1 VICCDKTIFRAVP
14 SSAYSFCIETLDM
27 NDWEHLSGSVG
38 TLAPTELGRLI
49 ATILIIMAGAVIGR
63 LLQKHARRRSLSAQN
78 VARGRENVVLIKNIV
93 GGICLL
99 LIATI
104 WAATIAGVAL
114 SLAAVAGALLLVSKE
129 FLANILGSAML
140 AISRPYR
147 VGDFI
152 DIDQTR
158 GRVLD
163 TDLMVTKIAE
173 TLQGHQL
180 TGRIAVLP
188 NSLLLTRPVKN
199 LTATG
204 KYVVNLLNI
213 VVERTEN
220 LLFLET
226 ALLSAAREVCNPWLV
241 EANQHLQHMESIEL
255 IDLPSAEPRVLVQ
268 LDCAEETTLS
278 LRYACRPNDQVK
290 VEQEILRKYLR
301 YCQSDLPHMA
311 AA

>member
-1 VICCDKTIFRAVP
+1 
-14 SSAYSFCIETLDM
+14 M
-27 NDWEHLSGSVG
+27 NNWDHLSGNAG

-49 ATILIIMAGAVIGR
+49 ATILIIILGVALGR
-63 LLQKHARRRSLSAQN
+63 FLQKHARRRSLSAQD
-78 VARGRENVVLIKNIV
+78 VARGRGNVVLIKNIV

-104 WAATIAGVAL
+104 WATTIAGVAL

-129 FLANILGSAML
+129 FLANILGSALL

-152 DIDQTR
+152 DIDHTR

-163 TDLMVTKIAE
+163 TDLMVTKLAE
-173 TLQGHQL
+173 TLEGHQL

-204 KYVVNLLNI
+204 AYVVNLLNV
-213 VVERTEN
+213 VVERNED

-226 ALLSAAREVCNPWLV
+226 ALLSAARDVCTPWLA

-268 LDCAEETTLS
+268 LNCAEESTLS
-278 LRYACRPNDQVK
+278 LRYACRPNDRVK
-290 VEQEILRKYLR
+290 VEQEILRRYLR
-301 YCQSDLPHMA
+301 YCQSNVTHMA

>member
-1 VICCDKTIFRAVP
+1 
-14 SSAYSFCIETLDM
+14 M
-27 NDWEHLSGSVG
+27 NNWEHLSGG
-38 TLAPTELGRLI
+38 TGAFEPTELGRVI
-49 ATILIIMAGAVIGR
+49 ATILIIVLGAVLGR
-63 LLQKHARRRSLSAQN
+63 FLQKRARRRSLSSHD
-78 VARGRENVVLIKNIV
+78 VARGRGNVVLIKNIV

-104 WAATIAGVAL
+104 WATKIAGAAL
-114 SLAAVAGALLLVSKE
+114 SLAAVAGAILLVSKE
-129 FLANILGSAML
+129 FLANALGSAML

-152 DIDQTR
+152 DMGDTR

-173 TLQGHQL
+173 TLEGHQL

-204 KYVVNLLNI
+204 AYVVNLLNV
-213 VVERTEN
+213 VVEPTED
-220 LLFLET
+220 LLFLEK
-226 ALLSAAREVCNPWLV
+226 ALLRAAEEICTPWLA
-241 EANQHLQHMESIEL
+241 EANQHLQYMESVEL
-255 IDLPSAEPRVLVQ
+255 VDLPSAEPRVLVQ
-268 LDCAEETTLS
+268 LHSAKECTLS
-278 LRYACRPNDQVK
+278 LRYACRPNDRVK
-290 VEQEILRKYLR
+290 VEQEILRRYLR
-301 YCQSDLPHMA
+301 YGQLSITHMA